1 MIRDQLPKVG
11 TETDGKVHLGDGET
25 TYAFGVRPNYHEIKK
40 QKYNSEETLVG
51 VLLGLAL
58 PSVIGSV
65 CIEMMNHIKRK
76 EDVIFPLDQQYG
88 YFFELLSIIKEIRKT
103 IDIGIATGEVKKAD
117 LHPRT
122 EENLIDP
129 RSKCT
134 IKIKRTCGFSEAIYF
149 DTLSFLDWMQNK
161 HLIPPELAFYKND
174 IGELQWKEGVT
185 EKNTA
190 KPDIDY
196 SKKNKSDLRLL
207 VNRWIDEEGIT
218 RKQVVMR
225 LYEDDLNNGTPM
237 TTLLSRVDRLRG
249 VKTS

>member
-1 MIRDQLPKVG
+1 
-11 TETDGKVHLGDGET
+11 
-25 TYAFGVRPNYHEIKK
+25 
-40 QKYNSEETLVG
+40 
-51 VLLGLAL
+51 
-58 PSVIGSV
+58 
-65 CIEMMNHIKRK
+65 
-76 EDVIFPLDQQYG
+76 
-88 YFFELLSIIKEIRKT
+88 
-103 IDIGIATGEVKKAD
+103 
-117 LHPRT
+117 
-122 EENLIDP
+122 
-129 RSKCT
+129 
-134 IKIKRTCGFSEAIYF
+134 
-149 DTLSFLDWMQNK
+149 MQNK